1 MRYQRPAA
9 ERQQRFVPAHP
20 GALAARQHVPGPAH
34 REMIPLTGNSHLGA
48 RRSILAKGL
57 KQYRAKMFYNRL
69 HVRLRGCGLP
79 RCGRARGVRRAAPTR
94 VRDGWCARSS
104 ASARLPVRARY
115 RRRPWPKPSTGS
127 PVQNQLPSR
136 LVHSVIQVES
146 NYDPNAVSPKGALGL
161 MQLIPAT
168 ARRFG
173 VSDVFDP
180 EDNIEGGTRYLKY
193 LLGLYKGDESLALA
207 AYNAGEGA
215 VSRYGGIPPY
225 PETLGYVA
233 KVRQRLAGAPDET
246 GAAPAAVQTDGAQSA
261 NALPLYNPIR
271 EVRDANGRVYYTS
284 Q

>member
-1 MRYQRPAA
+1 MCGFPAAVFQGADAPVVSVVRPDPNTGRLVRTVVRQRPAA
-9 ERQQRFVPAHP
+9 SPLAVPS
-20 GALAARQHVPGPAH
+20 AAMAETVDRIA
-34 REMIPLTGNSHLGA
+34 RE
-48 RRSILAKGL
+48 
-57 KQYRAKMFYNRL
+57 
-69 HVRLRGCGLP
+69 
-79 RCGRARGVRRAAPTR
+79 
-94 VRDGWCARSS
+94 
-104 ASARLPVRARY
+104 
-115 RRRPWPKPSTGS
+115 
-127 PVQNQLPSR
+127 NQLSSR

-215 VSRYGGIPPY
+215 VSRYGGIPPF
-225 PETLGYVA
+225 PETVGYVA
-233 KVRQRLAGAPDET
+233 KVRRRLASAPDET
-246 GAAPAAVQTDGAQSA
+246 GAASAAVQTDGAQSA
-261 NALPLYNPIR
+261 DAVPLYNPIR